1 VILAEPPRTQ
11 YDVNFM
17 LAGVPVRVH
26 PLFWLV
32 TLLLGLPRDASVD
45 AGGPAPAVMVII
57 WVLAMFVSIL
67 VHEMGHAFAIRYF
80 GWQPRVVLWQ
90 LGGLALWDSS
100 ESYTYN
106 YNPNE
111 ESPRAKI
118 LIAVAGPAAG
128 FVLAALVVGLC
139 YATRHPVTL
148 SFGGPLGF
156 EWDVQGFSNLK
167 ALYLVH
173 YMLFI
178 NVFWGLVNLLP
189 VFPLDGGQISR
200 EVFTSL
206 NRYEGVPRSLRLSAV
221 VGAVVAILA
230 LLRLE
235 NLWDGLFVALMFG
248 YLAYVSYTMLQAYR
262 SGGYGG
268 YAGYGED
275 DRPW

>member
-1 VILAEPPRTQ
+1 MILAEPPRTQ

-17 LAGVPVRVH
+17 LAGVSVRVH

-32 TLLLGLPRDASVD
+32 TLLLGLPRQSELSST
-45 AGGPAPAVMVII
+45 GPAPAVMVLI
-57 WVLAMFVSIL
+57 WVVAVFISIL
-67 VHEMGHAFAIRYF
+67 VHEMGHAFAIRHF

-100 ESYTYN
+100 ESYTYD

-118 LIAVAGPAAG
+118 IIAAAGPAAG
-128 FVLAALVVGLC
+128 FLLAALVVGLC

-156 EWDVQGFSNLK
+156 AWDVQGFSNIK
-167 ALYLVH
+167 AAYLVH
-173 YMLFI
+173 DMLFI

-200 EVFTSL
+200 EVFTIF
-206 NRYEGVPRSLRLSAV
+206 NRYEGVPRSLRLSVAAGV
-221 VGAVVAILA
+221 VVAVLA

-235 NLWDGLFVALMFG
+235 SVWDKLFVALMFG
-248 YLAYVSYTMLQAYR
+248 SLAYVSYATLQAYR

-268 YAGYGED
+268 EAGYGED